1 MKYFSFTRILDL
13 IMIVKKVL
21 VRLKGLALVASAAS
35 VVWPSLL
42 YDTFEFPAWSMANFL
57 LYMSIYIITERIE
70 SDRLNWRY
78 VLTTNGTGML
88 QGQWM
93 KWLSL
98 NWKTVWWFVWY
109 GFPQCTQGF
118 WGDWRLTQDVNMGG
132 SKTPT
137 VRHYW
142 QEVPYYMAWGTTWER
157 AEMRGLSCHNHQ
169 TEHYR
174 WMNPAECW
182 WNETLQNMKT
192 KGLVTQAPDRM
203 LKLEQ

>member
-1 MKYFSFTRILDL
+1 MGLHWSGRQPQSYDLPCCMTPWSFQC
-13 IMIVKKVL
+13 
-21 VRLKGLALVASAAS
+21 
-35 VVWPSLL
+35 SL
-42 YDTFEFPAWSMANFL
+42 ANFL
-57 LYMSIYIITERIE
+57 LYMSINTKQIE
-70 SDRLNWRY
+70 SDRLTGQN

-88 QGQWM
+88 QAHWV

-118 WGDWRLTQDVNMGG
+118 WGDWRLTQDVKMGG

-137 VRHYW
+137 IWHYW
-142 QEVPYYMAWGTTWER
+142 QEVPYYMAWGTTWDR

-174 WMNPAECW
+174 LMNPAECW
-182 WNETLQNMKT
+182 WNETLQKYENE
-192 KGLVTQAPDRM
+192 GAGAPNQAFDAW
-203 LKLEQ
+203 